1 MRDDADIGDEKPDLG
16 TEPEADPGIE
26 AELDE
31 FGRDARGRWPADRAR
46 ADDFADDIIPEPPRF
61 RADGERVAD
70 PELIAATLA
79 GLGTEDEV
87 LAATA
92 DLDDDEGADIVPD
105 SAPLGLEVVEGILNA
120 KRPEAQIH
128 PSLERINGLMDLLG
142 NPQRSYPAIQVGGTN
157 GKTSTSRMIDA
168 LLSRLGLRTG
178 RFISP
183 HLQSVTERISV
194 DGVPISD
201 ARYVEIYADIA
212 PYVDLLDAGSARTG
226 GIALS
231 KFEILTAMA
240 LSGFADTPVD
250 VAVLEVGLGGTWD
263 STTVADA
270 MVAAIG
276 PIGLDHQDYLGE
288 AIADIAGNKAGIIKP
303 GAIAV
308 IGRQVPEAMDVLL
321 RRAVEV
327 DATVARFGA
336 EFTVLERAFAVGG
349 QRLTLRGL
357 GGEYPDVFLPLA
369 GAHQAENAAVALAA
383 VEAFFSAGAQRALDS
398 DAVQDAFAS
407 VASPGRLE
415 RISTTPTV
423 LIDAAHNVD
432 GARALAAT
440 LAEEFS
446 FRRLIGVLAVMRDKD
461 IRGILEALREV
472 LGQVVVTVNSSSRS
486 MPVAEL
492 AQQAEEVFGADRVH
506 RADSLAAAL
515 ALAVD
520 LATEPDDGGFGGDTS
535 TDGADADAAAA
546 GAGVLVTGSV
556 VSAGDARALAGLDP
570 Q

>member
-1 MRDDADIGDEKPDLG
+1 MSDEQSGDPD
-16 TEPEADPGIE
+16 
-26 AELDE
+26 AELDD
-31 FGRDARGRWPADRAR
+31 FGRDPRGRRPADRAGP
-46 ADDFADDIIPEPPRF
+46 DDFPDDIIPAAPTF
-61 RADGERVAD
+61 RVDGERVSD
-70 PELIAATLA
+70 PDLAAATLA
-79 GLGTEDEV
+79 GVGSEAEV

-92 DLDDDEGADIVPD
+92 DLDDDGAAEILPD
-105 SAPLGLEVVEGILNA
+105 APPLSLDVVESVLNA
-120 KRPEAQIH
+120 KRSEIQIH
-128 PSLERINGLMDLLG
+128 PTLERISSLMDLLG
-142 NPQRSYPAIQVGGTN
+142 NPQRAYPVLQVGGTN

-168 LLSRLGLRTG
+168 LLARLGLRTG
-178 RFISP
+178 RFTSP

-194 DGVPISD
+194 DGTPISP

-212 PYVDLLDAGSARTG
+212 PYVDLVDAASLRSG
-226 GIALS
+226 GMALS

-240 LSGFADTPVD
+240 LAGFADTPVD

-270 MVAAIG
+270 GVAAIG
-276 PIGLDHQDYLGE
+276 PIGFDHQEYLGE
-288 AIADIAGNKAGIIKP
+288 RIEQIAGNKAGIIKS

-308 IGRQVPEAMDVLL
+308 IGRQGPEAMDVLL

-336 EFTVLERAFAVGG
+336 EFTVAERGFAVGG

-383 VEAFFSAGAQRALDS
+383 VEAFFSAGAGKSLDR
-398 DAVQDAFAS
+398 DAVADAFAS

-415 RISTTPTV
+415 RISTAPTV

-440 LAEEFS
+440 LAAEFS
-446 FRRLIGVLAVMRDKD
+446 FRRLVGVIAVMRDKD
-461 IRGILEALREV
+461 VHGILDALAEV
-472 LGQVVVTVNSSSRS
+472 FTHVVVTSNSSPRS
-486 MPVAEL
+486 VPAADLAQEAEAVFGVERVHVAEPL
-492 AQQAEEVFGADRVH
+492 
-506 RADSLAAAL
+506 SAAL
-515 ALAVD
+515 ALARE
-520 LATEPDDGGFGGDTS
+520 LATEPDGGDS
-535 TDGADADAAAA
+535 HADSDSFDPAAADPDA
-546 GAGVLVTGSV
+546 RPVGSSGSGVVVTGSV